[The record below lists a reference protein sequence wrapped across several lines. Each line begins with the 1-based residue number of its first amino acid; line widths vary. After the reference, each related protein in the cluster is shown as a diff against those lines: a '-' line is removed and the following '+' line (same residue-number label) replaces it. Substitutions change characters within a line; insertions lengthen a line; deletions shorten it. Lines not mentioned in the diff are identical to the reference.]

1 MRRKQWFFSILLF
14 AVSLSFLLYSKYLFP
29 PDPVRTL
36 QTAVPATSPEQCGAV
51 LLVNKDYYPFLKE
64 HFRNA
69 RHKIVGTVFLLKTGN
84 YRDNEPADLIR
95 ELIAA
100 RKRNVD
106 VELVLDLS
114 AADHSSNEANINASR
129 ILQEAG
135 VSVRFDSADV
145 ATHSK
150 SFVIDDRYCFVGS
163 HNLTHSAMALN
174 EELSIY
180 VDSPEMAKKI
190 TEFIQQIPLSHQA
203 TPGKDQ
209 D

>member
-29 PDPVRTL
+29 PDPVRAM
-36 QTAVPATSPEQCGAV
+36 QTAVPVTSAEQCGAV
-51 LLVNKDYYPFLKE
+51 LLINKDYYPFLKE

-114 AADHSSNEANINASR
+114 AADHSSNEANLNASR

-135 VSVRFDSADV
+135 VSVHFDSSDV
-145 ATHSK
+145 TTHSK

-174 EELSIY
+174 EELSVY

-190 TEFIQQIPLSHQA
+190 TEFIQQIPLSNQA
-203 TPGKDQ
+203 KPGKDQ